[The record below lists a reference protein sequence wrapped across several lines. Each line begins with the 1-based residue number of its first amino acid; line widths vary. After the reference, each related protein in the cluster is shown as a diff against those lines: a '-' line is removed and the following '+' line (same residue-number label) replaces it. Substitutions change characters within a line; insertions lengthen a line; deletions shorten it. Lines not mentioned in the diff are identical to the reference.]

1 MSVRC
6 VKRSGGRSDMS
17 AAKRVALAGVMTAAT
32 MVLSYI
38 ETLVPLPV
46 GIPGIKLGLANSG
59 VMSALYLLGPGWACA
74 VSIVRVVLSGL
85 LFGGFSAMLYSLAGA
100 VFALASM
107 ISLKTASDRFGM
119 VGVSVAGAVTHIVGQ
134 LAVAWLVTRTAMV
147 WTYAPVLFAAA
158 CATGVLNGIIAGLV
172 VRSLVRS

>member
-1 MSVRC
+1 
-6 VKRSGGRSDMS
+6 
-17 AAKRVALAGVMTAAT
+17 
-32 MVLSYI
+32 
-38 ETLVPLPV
+38 
-46 GIPGIKLGLANSG
+46 
-59 VMSALYLLGPGWACA
+59 
-74 VSIVRVVLSGL
+74 
-85 LFGGFSAMLYSLAGA
+85 MLYSLAGA

-134 LAVAWLVTRTAMV
+134 LVVAWLVTRTAMV